1 MSTRPPPPMD
11 ALHHDTDA
19 SLPALP
25 EHDVEVALLNALC
38 PLGDASSKTNIN
50 LNPTTAGSDG
60 SSPTKSDSSPLRPMQ
75 SNGLANVRISP
86 PQQPIFTDS
95 PRKNGNFYHDFAQ
108 SAPMPQKAL
117 YSQFPSAQS
126 LGKENAF
133 QHGSFGD
140 LSAMPYAETDYG
152 YKAPMKR
159 TNSEMAA
166 PSSDRPSSKKQ
177 KQKFEEEEPFDL
189 PDPKD
194 MPAVTD
200 DGTKPSYSYATL
212 IGMAILRA
220 QNRRLTLAQIYKWIS
235 DNFAF
240 YRLAESGWQN
250 SIRHNLSLNKNFI
263 KIERPKDDPG
273 KGNYWAIKPGQ
284 ERPFLQDKK
293 NPVRRITN
301 SDGSQYLQ
309 SLPQDFSSSS
319 VYRPSTAPAIG
330 HFTLAPNPIKKSES
344 KAIDS
349 AKFPDESELLSSDGT
364 IPASD
369 PALADEDIN
378 EVSTMPPPPAPMMR
392 SSPPPQEFG
401 SSPPPMATQP
411 TRKGTPPPPPRFNP
425 NTRSANRRQKSTGMQ
440 DSGYWSSIESSAAR
454 VGHHQPTS
462 EADMMRPRIRKGR
475 AEAEIARIRS
485 SSFDSPTK
493 DRRETRAS
501 ITRLSSSPTRPD
513 ADPLTPAVVFKRPVK
528 APMSV
533 SPNTNL
539 RNHRNKIRALLGSP
553 AKSFSPLPEASAWSP
568 AFHLTADD
576 NNGFT
581 PFVSPFKAART
592 PWKPC
597 FGNTPRAD
605 DSNNNASN
613 HLFDVFIDGPDED
626 LTSRGSPEKRSAHRP
641 SLTRAATSSGVLADI
656 TGSAK
661 SNKNMLAPPTSNIL
675 SPFLNKPNFGPSPA
689 KKKPSPL
696 GSPLRQSYTASS
708 GTPEAND
715 FWTNFVPDGEDE
727 AIIRP
732 HSTPPTKTN
741 QNKGSAEN
749 KDAATLFGLDTL
761 LPSDGSEEG
770 IDLFQDFGKIGGG
783 TFAMPAASD
792 RSLGSPVRKAEAS
805 RAMPP
810 PARPALSRSFT
821 SRW

>member
-1 MSTRPPPPMD
+1 MD
-11 ALHHDTDA
+11 LFHE
-19 SLPALP
+19 PAAGLP
-25 EHDVEVALLNALC
+25 EHDVEAALLNALR
-38 PLGDASSKTNIN
+38 PLGDASSKNLN
-50 LNPTTAGSDG
+50 LNPTTSGSDG
-60 SSPTKSDSSPLRPMQ
+60 ASPTKSDSSPLRPMH
-75 SNGLANVRISP
+75 SIGLDSVRISP
-86 PQQPIFTDS
+86 PHQSIFTDS
-95 PRKNGNFYHDFAQ
+95 PQKNGSFYHNYMQ
-108 SAPMPQKAL
+108 NAPLPQKAL
-117 YSQFPSAQS
+117 YSQLSSAHIP
-126 LGKENAF
+126 GKENTF
-133 QHGSFGD
+133 HGGSFGD
-140 LSAMPYAETDYG
+140 LAAMPVVEVDYG

-159 TNSEMAA
+159 TNSEMV

-177 KQKFEEEEPFDL
+177 KQKYEEEEPFDL
-189 PDPKD
+189 PDPSE
-194 MPAVTD
+194 MPSVTD
-200 DGTKPSYSYATL
+200 DGAKPSYSYATL
-212 IGMAILRA
+212 IGMAILRS

-235 DNFAF
+235 DNFVF

-293 NPVRRITN
+293 NPMRRMAN

-309 SLPQDFSSSS
+309 SLPQEFSSSS

-330 HFTLAPNPIKKSES
+330 HFTLAPNPVKKIEA

-369 PALADEDIN
+369 PALAEDDN
-378 EVSTMPPPPAPMMR
+378 DNSAMPPPPAPMR
-392 SSPPPQEFG
+392 SSPPPHEFG
-401 SSPPPMATQP
+401 SSPPPMAVQEI
-411 TRKGTPPPPPRFNP
+411 RKGTPPPAPRFH
-425 NTRSANRRQKSTGMQ
+425 THSRSASRRQKLAGLN

-454 VGHHQPTS
+454 GMNHQLTS
-462 EADMMRPRIRKGR
+462 EADASRSRIRKGR

-493 DRRETRAS
+493 DRCESRTNVS
-501 ITRLSSSPTRPD
+501 GLSSSPTRRD
-513 ADPLTPAVVFKRPVK
+513 VEPLTPAVVFKRLVK

-539 RNHRNKIRALLGSP
+539 RNHRNRIRALLGSP
-553 AKSFSPLPEASAWSP
+553 AKTLSPLPEAGTWSP
-568 AFHLTADD
+568 AFNLPADD
-576 NNGFT
+576 SANGF
-581 PFVSPFKAART
+581 FVSPFKAART

-597 FGNTPRAD
+597 FGDAPNAD
-605 DSNNNASN
+605 NNNLNTTS

-626 LTSRGSPEKRSAHRP
+626 LTARGSPEKRSAHRL

-661 SNKNMLAPPTSNIL
+661 SNSINLGSSTGNATI
-675 SPFLNKPNFGPSPA
+675 SPFLNKPNFGPSPT
-689 KKKPSPL
+689 KRKMSTL
-696 GSPLRQSYTASS
+696 GSPLRQSHTESS

-715 FWTNFVPDGEDE
+715 FWHNFATDGGLGIDDDPI
-727 AIIRP
+727 ARP
-732 HSTPPTKTN
+732 HTTAPTSGNIDKRT
-741 QNKGSAEN
+741 ADH
-749 KDAATLFGLDTL
+749 KDAAALFGLETL

-770 IDLFQDFGKIGGG
+770 IDLFQDFGKIGGVMP
-783 TFAMPAASD
+783 AMIAASD
-792 RSLGSPVRKAEAS
+792 RSMGSPVRKSEAS

-810 PARPALSRSFT
+810 PARPALGRSWS